1 MVRKEGDHTT
11 VLFLSKVRLMFIA
24 EFLNRLGIVSF
35 QVKLMG
41 WESSDQ
47 MPAIL
52 RQSDVEVVLGNAE
65 VKKLLSKSAEI
76 ISTLSFQRWF
86 CEAGRDWKILKTF
99 TDQT

>member
-1 MVRKEGDHTT
+1 
-11 VLFLSKVRLMFIA
+11 MFIT
-24 EFLNRLGIVSF
+24 EFLIRLGIVSF

-65 VKKLLSKSAEI
+65 VKKLL
-76 ISTLSFQRWF
+76 
-86 CEAGRDWKILKTF
+86 
-99 TDQT
+99 